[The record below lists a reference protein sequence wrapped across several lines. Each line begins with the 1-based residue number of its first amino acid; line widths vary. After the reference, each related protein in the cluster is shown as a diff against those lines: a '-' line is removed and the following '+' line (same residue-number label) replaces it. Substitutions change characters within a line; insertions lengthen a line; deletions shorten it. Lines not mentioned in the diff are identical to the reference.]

1 MHARG
6 AKIIIM
12 PQIAQGDESIAV
24 EDLPQEVIDALPDDI
39 REEII
44 SGARDQIPEDVVEQL
59 TPDIADRIPDGL
71 VDTAGANPTLTAVVV
86 VIALL
91 SVGGAIMGAIKGFI
105 KVAIFLGLIAAAAWF
120 FVLGG

>member
-1 MHARG
+1 MA
-6 AKIIIM
+6 
-12 PQIAQGDESIAV
+12 QIAQADESIEV

-44 SGARDQIPEDVVEQL
+44 SGARDQIPEDVVDTL
-59 TPDIADRIPDGL
+59 TPDIADRIPDSL
-71 VDTAGANPTLTAVVV
+71 VDTAAVNPGLTAVVV

-105 KVAIFLGLIAAAAWF
+105 KMAVLLGVIAAVAWF
-120 FVLGG
+120 FVLGR